1 MPLLQSYRDVLNVM
15 LSDIW
20 KTIKWERVQAR
31 KGWRNARSSVPMKQF
46 RVIPHYKKD
55 REFRKELRDRHL
67 EGWGYA
73 AHWMDSAEKNAFAI
87 MMSWKKNYDKGER
100 GRTCPIVKRL
110 FARVKQTLSKLE
122 GDRLRITVRPN
133 EYVWLDLSKRYF
145 ELPEVMSPFG
155 LGEPTITPDM
165 IHLPIFSPDE
175 GPLRGAPE
183 MMAWDS
189 NFDSFDGFSPKT
201 GWVKIDT
208 RPLFSVHDNTSTKL
222 GSIKSRFGRSI
233 RGKRLLR
240 KYRHREANRAKK
252 HQIEIARVLK
262 SSSKRIVVEALKKR
276 NMLRGRSFNYRLA
289 YTDWRGIA
297 TLAGER
303 VEEAPPQWT
312 SKTCSRCG
320 WVNRDLNG
328 ARVFECKRCGLRI
341 DRQLNACIGIYE
353 RTEGVPHDKKWWDRN
368 VLPSL
373 AVGGYFQSG
382 AESKAADELVRS
394 LHETVMPQVRFAY
407 DGYADMYLRMCT

>member
-1 MPLLQSYRDVLNVM
+1 V
-15 LSDIW
+15 
-20 KTIKWERVQAR
+20 E
-31 KGWRNARSSVPMKQF
+31 
-46 RVIPHYKKD
+46 
-55 REFRKELRDRHL
+55 
-67 EGWGYA
+67 
-73 AHWMDSAEKNAFAI
+73 
-87 MMSWKKNYDKGER
+87 
-100 GRTCPIVKRL
+100 
-110 FARVKQTLSKLE
+110 
-122 GDRLRITVRPN
+122 
-133 EYVWLDLSKRYF
+133 
-145 ELPEVMSPFG
+145 
-155 LGEPTITPDM
+155 
-165 IHLPIFSPDE
+165 E
-175 GPLRGAPE
+175 GPSEEELE
-183 MMAWDS
+183 E
-189 NFDSFDGFSPKT
+189 
-201 GWVKIDT
+201 

-276 NMLRGRSFNYRLA
+276 RMLRGRSFNYRLA

-297 TLAGER
+297 ELAGER
-303 VEEAPPQWT
+303 VEETSPQWT

-328 ARVFECKRCGLRI
+328 AKVFLCMQCGLRI

-353 RTEGVPHDKKWWDRN
+353 RTEGVPHDREWWDRN

-382 AESKAADELVRS
+382 AESKATDELVRS
-394 LHETVMPQVRFAY
+394 LHETVKPQTRYSY
-407 DGYADMYLRMCT
+407 DRYADAYLRMCT